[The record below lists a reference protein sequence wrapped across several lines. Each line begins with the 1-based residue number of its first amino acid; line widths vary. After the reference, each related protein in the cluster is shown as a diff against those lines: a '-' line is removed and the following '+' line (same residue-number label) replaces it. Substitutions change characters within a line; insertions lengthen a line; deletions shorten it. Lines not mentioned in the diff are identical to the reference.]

1 MREHGGVVA
10 VAKKMGLRAQRNGKG
25 RWKNVEEA
33 AQAMKEYMLENM
45 LDSYPEIDR
54 SDAEHRRERIWAQ
67 AVKEGSLRLPKQADI
82 LEDGRRDLRYAL
94 QKFGQESIAE
104 RLGIKV
110 LTMRRPRIRR
120 A

>member
-1 MREHGGVVA
+1 MLYG
-10 VAKKMGLRAQRNGKG
+10 AQKG

-54 SDAEHRRERIWAQ
+54 SDAEHRRKRIWAQ

-94 QKFGQESIAE
+94 QVSSLF
-104 RLGIKV
+104 RLGLLSSISG
-110 LTMRRPRIRR
+110 TSYHD
-120 A
+120 